1 MDDASPLSTQDAGL
15 DAAIARMD
23 DNDGFAILKYRGREV
38 ILMSGE
44 RFEAWEDAVDSAAI
58 ERSIASPDLNPIS
71 LEDLREQ
78 YSIPGSGK

>member
-23 DNDGFAILKYRGREV
+23 NNDGFAILNHRGREV

-58 ERSIASPDLNPIS
+58 QQSIANPDLNPTS
-71 LEDLREQ
+71 LEDLRKRF
-78 YSIPGSGK
+78 SIPASGE